1 MTLRA
6 RLFATLIALVSVAGL
21 VLQFVTYG
29 IDHPGADALDTV
41 WSLARYFTILTNA
54 LVAVSFTLMAVRGRM
69 PGPLWIGGLTL
80 WIAIVGVVYYA
91 LLANA
96 VSGLD
101 AVADRLVHMVTP
113 LLTVA
118 FWLFCAPKHGL
129 SLVSAATWLLW
140 PLVYVGYA
148 LLRGQLDGL
157 YPYFFVDP
165 TRIGWDGVLRWSA
178 LLCASFASAGGL
190 QVGLARFLR

>member
-6 RLFATLIALVSVAGL
+6 RLFATLIAAVSVAGL

-41 WSLARYFTILTNA
+41 WSLARFFTILTNA
-54 LVAVSFTLMAVRGRM
+54 LVAATFVLMALRGRM
-69 PGPLWIGGLTL
+69 PGPLWMGGLTL

-96 VSGLD
+96 VTGLN

-118 FWLFCAPKHGL
+118 FWLCWAPKHGL
-129 SLVSAATWLLW
+129 SLASVARWLLW
-140 PLVYVGYA
+140 PLVYAGYA
-148 LLRGQLDGL
+148 LLRGQLDGF
-157 YPYFFVDP
+157 YPYFFIDP

-178 LLCASFASAGGL
+178 LLCAGFAIAGGL
-190 QVGLARFLR
+190 QVGIARLLR

>member
-6 RLFATLIALVSVAGL
+6 RLFATLIAVVSVAGL

-41 WSLARYFTILTNA
+41 WSLARFFTILTNA
-54 LVAVSFTLMAVRGRM
+54 LVAATFTLMALRGRM
-69 PGPLWIGGLTL
+69 PGPLWMGGLTL

-91 LLANA
+91 LLAN
-96 VSGLD
+96 VVTGLN

-118 FWLFCAPKHGL
+118 FWLCWAPKHGL
-129 SLVSAATWLLW
+129 SLASVARWLLW
-140 PLVYVGYA
+140 PLVYAGYA
-148 LLRGQLDGL
+148 LLRGQLDGF
-157 YPYFFVDP
+157 YPYFFIDP

-178 LLCASFASAGGL
+178 LLCAGFAIAGGL
-190 QVGLARFLR
+190 QVGIARLLR